1 MSRLLQ
7 DVTGELS
14 KLPGIGRRTALRLA
28 IHLLRMEP
36 DSVSDMTRSI
46 DRFRRD
52 IKYCK
57 LCNNLS
63 DEEICP
69 ICADRE
75 RDHTTVCVVEQV
87 ADVLSIENTR
97 QYRGLYHVLGGVISP
112 MQGIAPSDL
121 KIDLLIERIAQGTIR
136 EVILAISTSV
146 EGETTLFYLLNR
158 LRQYPQV
165 KVTSIA
171 RGIDDNSRTD
181 EPAGNRIGNSRPEN
195 PHLRQIQSN
204 REYPKRIFAV
214 VFPPGRHFT
223 ADRRNEAYRYRI
235 PVFRPVPESGPA
247 PA

>member
-1 MSRLLQ
+1 
-7 DVTGELS
+7 
-14 KLPGIGRRTALRLA
+14 
-28 IHLLRMEP
+28 
-36 DSVSDMTRSI
+36 
-46 DRFRRD
+46 
-52 IKYCK
+52 
-57 LCNNLS
+57 
-63 DEEICP
+63 
-69 ICADRE
+69 
-75 RDHTTVCVVEQV
+75 
-87 ADVLSIENTR
+87 
-97 QYRGLYHVLGGVISP
+97 

-171 RGIDDNSRTD
+171 RGIGFGD
-181 EPAGNRIGNSRPEN
+181 ELEYVDELTGNRIGNSRPEN
-195 PHLRQIQSN
+195 PNLRQIQSN

-235 PVFRPVPESGPA
+235 PVFRPGPESGPA